1 MTNRQLRIAVVFC
14 TVAAVL
20 VFFVAFFVSDHG
32 SDDDITVSQNP
43 AIEAIFPERSDEVLQ
58 QEKVSLDLAAGFE
71 GLIIRIND
79 IEIPANQVTFDSS
92 RNIVGFAPG
101 DGKALATLLPE
112 QNCVEARYW
121 RSSEGSTLA
130 KTFHWCFTAS

>member
-1 MTNRQLRIAVVFC
+1 MANRQLRIAVVFC
-14 TVAAVL
+14 AVAAVL
-20 VFFVAFFVSDHG
+20 VFFVAFFVSDHA

-43 AIEAIFPERSDEVLQ
+43 AIEAIFPERSDEVFQ
-58 QEKVSLDLAAGFE
+58 QEKITLDLAAGFE

-101 DGKALATLLPE
+101 AGKVLATLLPE

-121 RSSEGSTLA
+121 RSADGPTLA